1 MLLSLAIKPR
11 NIIQMKYLPIFI
23 HLHGLS
29 CLVVGGGEVALR
41 KTETLLRSEAK
52 VKVVSRS
59 FHPELKTKSEQNVIE
74 LIESDFDED
83 HLHAIDLVIVATDVR
98 DLNRRISE
106 IAKAKRILVNVVDD
120 PELCSFI
127 LPAIIDRSP
136 ITIAIGTA
144 GTAPVL
150 ARMLRAK
157 IETLIPFEYGALAQL
172 ASRYRDKVKAL
183 VPTGT
188 ARKNFWERI
197 FEGPVAEKI
206 FAGQSDAAE
215 QELQALLQTA
225 NFSQSE
231 RGEVYLVGA
240 GPGDP
245 ELLTFRALRL
255 MQRADVVIHDR
266 LVSPE
271 ILALVRRDAKR
282 LYVGKETGH
291 HCVPQQ
297 QINQVLIDLARQGK
311 RVVRLKGGDP
321 FIFGRGGE
329 EAEALVTAGIEFQVV
344 PGITSASGAACYG
357 GIPLTHRDYAQT
369 VTFTTGHL
377 KNGQID
383 IDWNSVSQGRH
394 TLVVYMGLNNLSI
407 ITHQLIEHGLPQ
419 HTPVAVVRHATRKDQ
434 SILIGNLRTISEQV
448 ALAKITSP
456 AMIIIGE
463 VVRLHEHLAGGKVND
478 KLQTA

>member
-1 MLLSLAIKPR
+1 
-11 NIIQMKYLPIFI
+11 MKYLPIFI
-23 HLHGLS
+23 DLKYSS
-29 CLVVGGGEVALR
+29 CLVVGGGEIALR

-52 VKVVSRS
+52 IKIVSRS
-59 FHPELKTKSEQNVIE
+59 FHPELKTKAQQSEIE
-74 LIESDFDED
+74 LIVSDFSEE
-83 HLHAIDLVIVATDVR
+83 HLHDIDLVIVATDDR
-98 DLNRRISE
+98 ELNRRVSE

-127 LPAIIDRSP
+127 VPAIIDRSP
-136 ITIAIGTA
+136 ITIAIGSA

-157 IETLIPFEYGALAQL
+157 IETLIPFEYGELAQL

-183 VPTGT
+183 VPPGS

-197 FEGPVAEKI
+197 FEGPVAEKV
-206 FAGQSDAAE
+206 FAGQADAAE
-215 QELQALLQTA
+215 QELQTLLQTS
-225 NFSQSE
+225 NFSQAE

-271 ILALVRRDAKR
+271 ILALVRRDAER
-282 LYVGKETGH
+282 LYVGKETHH
-291 HCVPQQ
+291 HCVPQD

-329 EAEALVTAGIEFQVV
+329 EAEALVAAGVEFQVV

-377 KNGQID
+377 KNGQVD
-383 IDWNSVSQGRH
+383 IDWSAVSQGHH
-394 TLVVYMGLNNLSI
+394 TLVVYMGLNNLALI
-407 ITHQLIEHGLPQ
+407 AQQLIKHGLSQ

-434 SILIGNLRTISEQV
+434 SILIGNLESIFEQV
-448 ALAKITSP
+448 TRAKITSP

-463 VVRLHEHLAGGKVND
+463 VVRLHEQICQGNMAQSVHTEQARM
-478 KLQTA
+478 A